1 WGLIFAMYTD
11 DRNGRFFSRD
21 AESSG
26 CWWMDPLRLYHR
38 DNKQLLFCP
47 EAAEPYAEGDDSTFA
62 AWSVGDDSGSYGLNA
77 WLCDPGRQET
87 TSVSQL
93 PIDNYWKTVSRIR
106 PHNIP
111 MLLDAAW
118 FAGRPQ
124 HTDNPTHNP
133 GGSMENNPLSEGG
146 MDCFCI
152 DRHTGYSNAL
162 FMDWSVR
169 KVGIKELWTLK
180 WHREFD
186 TQGPWTRAGGVQP
199 SDWPPWMR
207 NFRDY

>member
-1 WGLIFAMYTD
+1 
-11 DRNGRFFSRD
+11 
-21 AESSG
+21 
-26 CWWMDPLRLYHR
+26 
-38 DNKQLLFCP
+38 
-47 EAAEPYAEGDDSTFA
+47 
-62 AWSVGDDSGSYGLNA
+62 
-77 WLCDPGRQET
+77 
-87 TSVSQL
+87 
-93 PIDNYWKTVSRIR
+93 
-106 PHNIP
+106 
-111 MLLDAAW
+111 
-118 FAGRPQ
+118 
-124 HTDNPTHNP
+124 
-133 GGSMENNPLSEGG
+133 

-152 DRHTGYSNAL
+152 NRHTGYSNAL